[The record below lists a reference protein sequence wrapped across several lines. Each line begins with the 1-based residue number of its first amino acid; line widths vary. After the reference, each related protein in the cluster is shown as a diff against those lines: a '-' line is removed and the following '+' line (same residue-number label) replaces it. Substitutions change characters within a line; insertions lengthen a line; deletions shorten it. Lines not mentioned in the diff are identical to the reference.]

1 MPATA
6 PAVRYCNRC
15 GARLARYN
23 RAPRCAPCSSPR
35 AVREPPA
42 VPREFWDTAEMRD
55 ALATWHMGRVIYA
68 YRTHPWHRE
77 PLKQSVVGNWFGLT
91 QTQVSRIEN
100 GRAPEETSKLI
111 RWAKLLGIPRE
122 LQWIKMPGES
132 SAEPAPATSVT
143 LPNVAHGQALLLPA
157 GDHAACTRS
166 LDSPPDE
173 LAMLAGTQH
182 ADADPLAS
190 VLTELGTASHRE
202 PRGDVGSLAAAVDAA
217 RRHYQGCRYE
227 QLAQALPGLIRHLN
241 ASCEALA
248 GDDRYRACTL
258 SADAHH
264 VAAGL
269 MLKRGDHGLAALA
282 ADRSMR
288 AALTSGDPV
297 TIAASARII
306 THALMSGG
314 HLAAAVSTASS
325 HASVLGRDMPAQTP
339 DSLSVYGSLLL
350 RGAVA
355 AAQDDN
361 RSTAH
366 ELLGEAEDAA
376 RRLGRDANLR
386 WTAFG
391 PVNAALH
398 RINIAVTLGDAGAA
412 IDLARTID
420 LAAITVTE
428 RKATLLID
436 VARAFIQ
443 RDQHESAYRA
453 LRTAHG
459 TAPEEVTGR
468 SSVRTLVRDLASSA
482 PPSIR
487 RDAMQ
492 FAASIG
498 ATQ

>member
-6 PAVRYCNRC
+6 LPVRYCDRC

-23 RAPRCAPCSSPR
+23 RAARCAPCSSPR
-35 AVREPPA
+35 ALREPPA
-42 VPREFWDTAEMRD
+42 VPREFWDTAQMRD

-68 YRTHPWHRE
+68 YRTHPWHPQ
-77 PLKQSVVGNWFGLT
+77 PLKQSVVGSWFCLT

-100 GRAPEETSKLI
+100 GNAPEEMSKLI
-111 RWAKLLGIPRE
+111 RWAKLLGIPGQLLWFDLPGGDNASATGVAPPALASGQAILPPAAAQTARA
-122 LQWIKMPGES
+122 LTLNRLPGE
-132 SAEPAPATSVT
+132 
-143 LPNVAHGQALLLPA
+143 
-157 GDHAACTRS
+157 
-166 LDSPPDE
+166 
-173 LAMLAGTQH
+173 LAVLAGVPR
-182 ADADPLAS
+182 ADTDQLSS
-190 VLTELGTASHRE
+190 VLTDLGTASPLE
-202 PRGDVGSLAAAVDAA
+202 PPGDVGSLAAAVDAA
-217 RRHYQGCRYE
+217 RGHYQGCRYE
-227 QLAQALPGLIRHLN
+227 QLTQWLPGLIRDLN
-241 ASCEALA
+241 ASCEVLA
-248 GDDRYRACTL
+248 GDERYRACAL

-269 MLKRGDHGLAALA
+269 MLKRGDQGLAALA

-288 AALTSGDPV
+288 AALASGDPV

-306 THALMSGG
+306 THALMNGG
-314 HLAAAVSTASS
+314 HLAAAVSTAASYASS
-325 HASVLGRDMPAQTP
+325 LGRDIPTQTP
-339 DSLSVYGSLLL
+339 DSLSVYGALLL

-361 RSTAH
+361 RDTAH
-366 ELLGEAEDAA
+366 ELLSEAEDAA
-376 RRLGRDANLR
+376 KRLGRDGNLR

-398 RINIAVTLGDAGAA
+398 RISIAVTLGDAGTA

-420 LAAITVTE
+420 LDAIAVTE

-443 RDQHESAYRA
+443 RDQYESAYRA
-453 LRTAHG
+453 LRTAHE

-468 SSVRTLVRDLASSA
+468 SSVRTIVRDLASAA
-482 PPSIR
+482 PPSVR
-487 RDAMQ
+487 RDAAQ

-498 ATQ
+498 VTR

>member
-6 PAVRYCNRC
+6 PPARYCDRC
-15 GARLARYN
+15 GTRLARYN
-23 RAPRCAPCSSPR
+23 RAARCAPCSSSR

-68 YRTHPWHRE
+68 YRTHPWHRQ

-122 LQWIKMPGES
+122 LQWIKMPGDS
-132 SAEPAPATSVT
+132 SIGSAPAESATV
-143 LPNVAHGQALLLPA
+143 PDAVGGQAILLLA
-157 GDHAACTRS
+157 GDQAARIRS
-166 LDSPPDE
+166 LDGPSGE
-173 LAMLAGTQH
+173 LAPTPH

-190 VLTELGTASHRE
+190 VLTDLGPASHSE
-202 PRGDVGSLAAAVDAA
+202 PPDDVGLLAAAVDEA
-217 RRHYQGCRYE
+217 RGHYQGCRYE
-227 QLAQALPGLIRHLN
+227 QLAQVLPELIRHLN
-241 ASCEALA
+241 ASCEAFA
-248 GDDRYRACTL
+248 GNDRYRACAL

-269 MLKRGDHGLAALA
+269 MLKRGDQGLAALA

-288 AALTSGDPV
+288 AAMTSGDPV

-314 HLAAAVSTASS
+314 HLGAAVSTASS
-325 HASVLGRDMPAQTP
+325 HASSLGRDMPTQTP
-339 DSLSVYGSLLL
+339 DSLSVYGALLL

-361 RSTAH
+361 RSIAH
-366 ELLGEAEDAA
+366 ELLSEAEEAA

-398 RINIAVTLGDAGAA
+398 RISIAVTLGDAGTA

-428 RKATLLID
+428 RKATHLID

-453 LRTAHG
+453 LRTAHE
-459 TAPEEVTGR
+459 TAPEEVTSR

-482 PPSIR
+482 PPSVR
-487 RDAMQ
+487 RDAAQ
-492 FAASIG
+492 FSASIG
-498 ATQ
+498 VTP